1 MQTKQQG
8 HTDAVPAAP
17 YKLTR
22 AVIQTVF
29 SYRRWVAYSATPE
42 GMLSTNPPHVPTKC
56 DLGASYLS
64 AAGSTKTQE
73 VRRVAS
79 PGGGGTRGAP

>member
-17 YKLTR
+17 YNLTR
-22 AVIQTVF
+22 AVILTVF

-42 GMLSTNPPHVPTKC
+42 GC
-56 DLGASYLS
+56 
-64 AAGSTKTQE
+64 
-73 VRRVAS
+73 
-79 PGGGGTRGAP
+79 